1 MKRITLGLLAA
12 CSMLTLGTAPAL
24 ADYQLRILH
33 TNDVHDRV
41 ESVTKYNNSCDTKGE
56 ADGKCFGGY
65 ARLTTAVRDARAQGG
80 NVVLLDGG
88 DQFQGSLFY
97 TTYKGDFTAELMAM
111 AGYDAMA
118 IGNHEFDDG
127 PQNLVRFIE
136 NNKIPVLSAN
146 LMAGPGSPLHDKVK
160 AYTVLNVGG
169 QKIGVIG
176 LTTEET
182 PEISSI
188 GPDVSFMK
196 SEEALRIAVAKLK
209 LEGINKIIVVGHDG
223 SYRDFEIARKVDG
236 IDVIVGGHDH
246 LLFSNT
252 DKHAAYPYPVVEHSP
267 NGDPVL
273 IVQAYAYS
281 RYLGDLQVTFD
292 DDGTPVKWAG
302 DPIML
307 DSSIKPAPDV
317 LAAIDAKRAPVDA
330 IRSQIVGEFNT
341 PADGS
346 HESCRAKEC
355 AMGDLVADA
364 MLVKAGADYQIAIQ
378 NGGGIRASID
388 EGQVDMGEV
397 MTVLPFQNT
406 LATFKLSGKDI
417 VAALEHGVSGVA
429 EGKGQFPQVAGLR
442 FDLDLAAGDGAR
454 VSNVMV
460 LENGSYS
467 AINPDTLYG
476 VVSNDFM
483 RRGGDGYVLFRDNA
497 VDAYDYGPNLEQAV
511 AEYIA
516 AHSPMAPA
524 TQGRINLK

>member
-1 MKRITLGLLAA
+1 MKRMTLGLLTA
-12 CSMLTLGTAPAL
+12 CSMLALGGAPAL

-41 ESVTKYNNSCDTKGE
+41 ESVTKYNNSCDAKGE
-56 ADGKCFGGY
+56 TEGKCFGGY
-65 ARLTTAVRDARAQGG
+65 ARLATAIRDARAQGG
-80 NVVLLDGG
+80 NTVVLDAG

-97 TTYKGDFTAELMAM
+97 TTYKGDLTAELMGM
-111 AGYDAMA
+111 VGYDAMT

-127 PQNLVRFIE
+127 PENLVRFIE
-136 NNKIPVLSAN
+136 NNKTPIVSSN
-146 LMAGPGSPLHDKVK
+146 LVAGPASPLHDKVK
-160 AYTVLNVGG
+160 PYTILEAGG

-182 PEISSI
+182 PEVSSI
-188 GPDVSFMK
+188 GPDLTFMK

-209 LEGINKIIVVGHDG
+209 LEGIDKIIVLGHDG
-223 SYRDFEIARKVDG
+223 SYRDFEIAKRVDG

-252 DKHAAYPYPVVEHSP
+252 DKNAQYPYPVVEHTP

-281 RYLGDLQVTFD
+281 RYLGDLNVTFN
-292 DDGTPVKWAG
+292 DDGVPVKWQG
-302 DPIML
+302 DPIAL
-307 DSSIKPAPDV
+307 DSSVKQAPDV

-330 IRSQIVGEFNT
+330 VRNQLVGEFSG

-346 HESCRAKEC
+346 RETCRAQEC

-364 MLVKAGADYQIAIQ
+364 MLAKAGEGFQIAIQ
-378 NGGGIRASID
+378 NGGGLRASID
-388 EGQVDMGEV
+388 QGQVNMGEV

-406 LATFKLSGKDI
+406 IATFKLSGKNV
-417 VAALEHGVSGVA
+417 VASLEHGVSGVA
-429 EGKGQFPQVAGLR
+429 EGKGQFPQVAGLK
-442 FDLDLAAGDGAR
+442 FDLDLAAAEGAR

-460 LENGSYS
+460 MEDGAYS
-467 AINPDTLYG
+467 PIQDDKLYG

-483 RRGGDGYVLFRDNA
+483 RRGGDGYVLFRDNG
-497 VDAYDYGPNLEQAV
+497 VDAYDYGPNLEDAV

-516 AHSPMAPA
+516 ANSPMTPA
-524 TQGRINLK
+524 TQGRIILK

>member
-1 MKRITLGLLAA
+1 MKRMTLGLLAA
-12 CSMLTLGTAPAL
+12 CSMLTLGGAPAL

-41 ESVTKYNNSCDTKGE
+41 ESVTKYNNSCDAKGE

-65 ARLTTAVRDARAQGG
+65 ARLATAARDARAQGG
-80 NVVLLDGG
+80 NVVLLDAG

-97 TTYKGDFTAELMAM
+97 TTYKGTLTAELMAL
-111 AGYDAMA
+111 AGYQAMT

-127 PQNLVRFIE
+127 PENLVRFIE
-136 NNKIPVLSAN
+136 NSKIPVLSSN
-146 LMAGPGSPLHDKVK
+146 LMAGPGSPLHNKVK
-160 AYTVLNVGG
+160 AYTVLEVGG
-169 QKIGVIG
+169 QKIGIIG

-188 GPDVSFMK
+188 GPDLTFMK

-209 LEGINKIIVVGHDG
+209 LEGINKIIVLGHDG
-223 SYRDFEIARKVDG
+223 SYRDLEIAKRVDG

-252 DKHAAYPYPVVEHSP
+252 AKNASYPYPLVEHTP

-281 RYLGDLQVTFD
+281 RYLGDLNVTFD
-292 DDGTPVKWAG
+292 DDGKPVKWQG
-302 DPIML
+302 EPITL
-307 DSSIKPAPDV
+307 DSSIKQAPDI
-317 LAAIDAKRAPVDA
+317 LAAIEAKRGPVDA
-330 IRSQIVGEFNT
+330 IRTTIVGDFSA

-346 HESCRAKEC
+346 RESCRSKEC

-364 MLVKAGADYQIAIQ
+364 MLTKAGHGYQIAIQ
-378 NGGGIRASID
+378 NGGGVRASID
-388 EGQVDMGEV
+388 AGQVDMGEV

-417 VAALEHGVSGVA
+417 VSSLEHGVSGVA
-429 EGKGQFPQVAGLR
+429 DGKGQFPQVAGLK
-442 FDLDLAAGDGAR
+442 FDLDLGAADGAR

-460 LENGSYS
+460 VENGS
-467 AINPDTLYG
+467 ATPIDPDKLYG
-476 VVSNDFM
+476 VVTNDFM
-483 RRGGDGYVLFRDNA
+483 RRGGDGYVLFRDNG

-516 AHSPMAPA
+516 ANSPMAPA
-524 TQGRINLK
+524 TNGRINLK

>member
-1 MKRITLGLLAA
+1 MKQMTLGLLAA
-12 CSMLTLGTAPAL
+12 CSMITLGSVPSF

-41 ESVTKYNNSCDTKGE
+41 ESVTKYNNTCDAAGE
-56 ADGKCFGGY
+56 AEGKCFGGY
-65 ARLTTAVRDARAQGG
+65 ARLVTAIRDIRAKDD

-127 PQNLVRFIE
+127 PENLVRFIE
-136 NNKIPVLSAN
+136 NNKTPVLSSN
-146 LMAGPGSPLHDKVK
+146 LVAGPGSPLHEKVK
-160 AYTVLNVGG
+160 AYKILSVGG
-169 QKIGVIG
+169 QKIGIIG

-188 GPDVSFMK
+188 GPDVTFMK

-223 SYRDFEIARKVDG
+223 SYRDFAIAKQVDG
-236 IDVIVGGHDH
+236 IDVIVGGHDNQ
-246 LLFSNT
+246 LFSNT
-252 DKHAAYPYPVVEHSP
+252 AKDANYPYPVVEHTP

-281 RYLGDLQVTFD
+281 RYLGDLKVTFD
-292 DDGTPVKWAG
+292 DNGTPVKWDG
-302 DPIML
+302 NPIAL
-307 DSSIKPAPDV
+307 DSSIKQAPDV
-317 LAAIDAKRAPVDA
+317 LAAIEAKRGPVDA
-330 IRSQIVGEFNT
+330 IRNQIVGEFST
-341 PADGS
+341 SADGS
-346 HESCRAKEC
+346 RESCRAKEC
-355 AMGDLVADA
+355 AMGDLIADA
-364 MLVKAGADYQIAIQ
+364 MLWKAGDDYQIAVQ

-388 EGQVDMGEV
+388 AGKVDMGEV

-406 LATFKLSGKDI
+406 LATFKLSGKDMI
-417 VAALEHGVSGVA
+417 AALEHGVSGVA
-429 EGKGQFPQVAGLR
+429 DGKGQFPQIAGLK
-442 FDLDLAAGDGAR
+442 FELDLAAGDGKR

-460 LENGSYS
+460 KENGTYT
-467 AINPDTLYG
+467 AINPDRQYG

-483 RRGGDGYVLFRDNA
+483 RRGGDGYSIFRDNG

-511 AEYIA
+511 AEFIGA
-516 AHSPMAPA
+516 NSPMAP
-524 TQGRINLK
+524 TTHDRIIMK